1 MKRFNPDYEMH
12 PMAGQATLRQMP
24 PPSDSEIELIARV
37 CHEANRAYCTTLGD
51 DSQPAWESAPAWQK
65 QSARDGVVA
74 NLVPSG
80 PRSSRQPEDAHN
92 SWMENKLRAGWR
104 WGPKKDPEKKEHPS
118 LLPYRSLTPE
128 ERRKDL
134 LFMAICNA
142 LDPSRTNP

>member
-1 MKRFNPDYEMH
+1 MKRFNPDYEMNQ
-12 PMAGQATLRQMP
+12 MAGQATPRQMP

-37 CHEANRAYCTTLGD
+37 CHEANRAYCTALGD

-74 NLVPSG
+74 NLVPG
-80 PRSSRQPEDAHN
+80 GLRIRQPEDSHN
-92 SWMENKLRAGWR
+92 SWMETKLRTGWR